1 MKFIPIQNK
10 LKFENIQ
17 YFFNMIRVNP
27 HIAVV
32 SILTLPMILHLTCK
46 IRMREITGCANTGTK
61 TVNVKVY
68 SLIMGT
74 GASSL
79 AHTELH
85 SASPSGGGR
94 FITQNVVV

>member
-1 MKFIPIQNK
+1 
-10 LKFENIQ
+10 
-17 YFFNMIRVNP
+17 MIRVNP

-85 SASPSGGGR
+85 SASPSGGKGMTSSYWVGGGGGGGGGAGGGLLHR
-94 FITQNVVV
+94 T